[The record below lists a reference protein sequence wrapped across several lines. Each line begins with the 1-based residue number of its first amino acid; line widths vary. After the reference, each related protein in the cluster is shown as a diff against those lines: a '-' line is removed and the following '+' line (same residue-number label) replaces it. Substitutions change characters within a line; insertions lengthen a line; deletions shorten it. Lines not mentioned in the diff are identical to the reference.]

1 VITDKQDAN
10 VRGRAALR
18 LAGRLLVGALLIEA
32 GWCALRSDLVG
43 LLIAVTATIAVTTTV
58 APR

>member
-1 VITDKQDAN
+1 VNADRDDAGR
-10 VRGRAALR
+10 RGRAALG

-43 LLIAVTATIAVTTTV
+43 LVIPVTATIAVSTTV
-58 APR
+58 PPR